1 MAEPVYL
8 FLKVNGVA
16 VEGESSQTGFG
27 REHSI
32 ECLYYQQGVVT
43 SPQAGSGMATGRR
56 TFEPLVIRKW
66 IDKSSPLLAKALAEN
81 RVVDGVF
88 KFFRQNPSGD
98 GTTQHYFTTEITM
111 GRIAAITQFTTDV
124 EEPGKLPD
132 QPFEEVQL
140 VFNGIS
146 WTHEIGGV
154 TYEDSWSAKAG
165 GKYPAGGASGAAGA
179 SPAGAG
185 GAAAGAS
192 GAAGAS
198 PAAAGGAAAGAS
210 GAPPAGA
217 GGAAAGAWGAAG
229 ASPAAAGG
237 AAGAAGSS
245 QSGRAE
251 VASAVPVAAPERLR
265 SLVVERR
272 PPSRVATIVP
282 LTDADGAG

>member
-16 VEGESSQTGFG
+16 VEGDSSQTGFG

-32 ECLYYQQGVVT
+32 ECLYYQQGVAT

-111 GRIAAITQFTTDV
+111 GRIAAITQFMTDV

-154 TYEDSWSAKAG
+154 TYEDSWRAGEG
-165 GKYPAGGASGAAGA
+165 GKYPAGGS
-179 SPAGAG
+179 S
-185 GAAAGAS
+185 
-192 GAAGAS
+192 
-198 PAAAGGAAAGAS
+198 
-210 GAPPAGA
+210 
-217 GGAAAGAWGAAG
+217 GAAG

-251 VASAVPVAAPERLR
+251 VASAVQVAAPERLR

-272 PPSRVATIVP
+272 APSRVATIVP

>member
-1 MAEPVYL
+1 VAVPVYL

-32 ECLYYQQGVVT
+32 ECLYYQQGVAT
-43 SPQAGSGMATGRR
+43 SRQASSGVATGRR

-88 KFFRQNPSGD
+88 RFFRQNPSGD

-111 GRIAAITQFTTDV
+111 GRIAAITQFVTDV
-124 EEPGKLPD
+124 EEPGELPD

-154 TYEDSWSAKAG
+154 TYQDSWSAGAG
-165 GKYPAGGASGAAGA
+165 GKYPVGGS
-179 SPAGAG
+179 
-185 GAAAGAS
+185 S

-210 GAPPAGA
+210 GAAGA
-217 GGAAAGAWGAAG
+217 SAGAAGRALDTAGASASAGGGAAAGSSGAAG
-229 ASPAAAGG
+229 ASAGAAGG
-237 AAGAAGSS
+237 VGGAAGSS

-251 VASAVPVAAPERLR
+251 VSSAVPVAAPERLR
-265 SLVVERR
+265 PVVVERR

-282 LTDADGAG
+282 LTDTDGAG